1 MSLFGVLICRS
12 RTIDGSCW
20 TIDVADWV
28 SIPGKTV
35 DLLGSRT
42 ATTTPVTCQNDHRW
56 SQWHWRESPT
66 WAFPKI
72 PKMRPDMIGMVIY
85 ESKEFVGMCDLL
97 LLPRITSCL
106 GDCKNSQATR
116 KLVADQKQAFTEV
129 FHHGLKKK
137 PKLHHPYDGIKLVT
151 RGTSVSDH
159 SGNWLQT
166 VTSSHSIHQ
175 KRSIN
180 QPTSSPNHSQ
190 PLPAHHKGPLHR
202 GRNEAQGDG
211 PLRQQAAFFI
221 LRILEERRDKKK
233 LEFWWFD
240 EFDDPKYFVQRPTK
254 VLRYWLSGQSR
265 PCRGLPQSLATPK
278 RGLDEQRE
286 RGEKLSNFHWAGSFF
301 PILSRLPKCLQR
313 SFAGLVLDQLDSW
326 NSRWISLW

>member
-12 RTIDGSCW
+12 WTIDGSCW
-20 TIDVADWV
+20 TIDVADWL

-35 DLLGSRT
+35 DLSAGWFSNLSLPYLWPDMACSDVFFPRLGSRT

-85 ESKEFVGMCDLL
+85 ELKEFVGMCDLL

-137 PKLHHPYDGIKLVT
+137 PKLHHPYGGIKLVT

-180 QPTSSPNHSQ
+180 QPPSSLGPNISQ
-190 PLPAHHKGPLHR
+190 PLPTTPSAPQRATSQGQKWGPR
-202 GRNEAQGDG
+202 
-211 PLRQQAAFFI
+211 
-221 LRILEERRDKKK
+221 
-233 LEFWWFD
+233 W
-240 EFDDPKYFVQRPTK
+240 RPT
-254 VLRYWLSGQSR
+254 
-265 PCRGLPQSLATPK
+265 ATA
-278 RGLDEQRE
+278 GCVFYFTDLG
-286 RGEKLSNFHWAGSFF
+286 GEEG
-301 PILSRLPKCLQR
+301 
-313 SFAGLVLDQLDSW
+313 
-326 NSRWISLW
+326 